1 MTNALVLGELAVS
14 TSATT
19 IVATS
24 VNAEPLLT
32 ALIGFGISLVTIV
45 GGELIKFLVA
55 FLKNKR
61 EKLEGKKKDEH
72 AKQLEEADEIVEVV
86 QAEHEEE

>member
-1 MTNALVLGELAVS
+1 MTNGFLLGELALS

-32 ALIGFGISLVTIV
+32 ALIGFGISLVTVV

-61 EKLEGKKKDEH
+61 EKFEGKKEDEH
-72 AKQLEEADEIVEVV
+72 KAQLEEADALVEVA
-86 QAEHEEE
+86 QQENQED